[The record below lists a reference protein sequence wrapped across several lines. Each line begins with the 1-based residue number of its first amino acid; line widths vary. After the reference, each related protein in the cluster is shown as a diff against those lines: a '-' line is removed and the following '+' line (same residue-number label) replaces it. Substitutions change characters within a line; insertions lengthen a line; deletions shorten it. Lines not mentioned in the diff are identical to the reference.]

1 MKPIL
6 KIEEHTSESLPHEPV
21 ITTTKTWQEEK
32 INHTA
37 EHIGIISRGVLETL
51 VREVI
56 ANTREETIRELSPYL
71 EHNSQCITQF
81 EEDDKCDCGLE
92 ERLNKLKK

>member
-1 MKPIL
+1 MN
-6 KIEEHTSESLPHEPV
+6 
-21 ITTTKTWQEEK
+21 TKTWQEEK

-56 ANTREETIRELSPYL
+56 AQTREETIREVEEEIKDFYTIHPQYRTKVNLLSRI
-71 EHNSQCITQF
+71 N
-81 EEDDKCDCGLE
+81 
-92 ERLNKLKK
+92 NLKK

>member
-1 MKPIL
+1 MN
-6 KIEEHTSESLPHEPV
+6 
-21 ITTTKTWQEEK
+21 TKTWQEEK

-56 ANTREETIRELSPYL
+56 AKTREETIREVENEIENWEIVDGKSFT
-71 EHNSQCITQF
+71 S
-81 EEDDKCDCGLE
+81 DKIKHI
-92 ERLNKLKK
+92 LNTLKKQST